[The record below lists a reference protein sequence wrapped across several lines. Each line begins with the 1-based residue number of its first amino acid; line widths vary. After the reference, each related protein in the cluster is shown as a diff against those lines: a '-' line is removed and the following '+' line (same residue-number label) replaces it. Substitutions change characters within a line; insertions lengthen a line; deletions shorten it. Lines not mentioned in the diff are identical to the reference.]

1 MTDNGLREGMGHM
14 VELLRDNPLLLLFL
28 VVVIGYPLG
37 RIRVAGSTIGVAS
50 VLFAGLAV
58 GAVDE
63 ELRLPEI
70 VYLLGLVLFV
80 YTIGLS
86 SGPGFFASFRRKGLQ
101 YALFVVG
108 MLVFASVLLDVLRR
122 VLGLDAT
129 TSVGVF
135 AGALTN
141 TPSLAGVL
149 DALQERGIGGT
160 GAPTLDALLAEPVVA
175 YSVAYPMGVIGAI
188 LAIALLRRLW
198 RIDYAAE
205 AARVRDVSLGTRQL
219 LNRTLRVTQPQA
231 TERAIHELTRTHGW
245 NVVFGRVQH
254 GERRGLVSPD
264 TRLEL
269 GDLVSVIGAPEDVE
283 RVTAAIGEP
292 SGARLELDR
301 SELDFRRIFV
311 SNPAVAGHRL
321 RDLNLPQHYG
331 ALVTRVRRGDVEF
344 VPQGDTVLEL
354 GDRVRVV
361 TSRENMDEVG
371 RFLGDSYRALS
382 EIDVLTFSLG
392 LAAGLLLGVVPIPLP
407 GDVTLRL
414 GLAGGP
420 LLVALTLGA
429 LGRTGPFV
437 WGLPYSAN
445 LTLRQVGL
453 ILFLAGIG
461 TRAGHAFIST
471 LREGDGL
478 LIFAAG
484 AILTCVTMLTALS
497 IGYHLLKIPMGLL
510 LGIIAGL
517 QTQPA
522 VLGFALEETKDDLPN
537 VGYAAVFPVVTIAKI
552 LLAQVLL
559 AVWM

>member
-1 MTDNGLREGMGHM
+1 L

-28 VVVIGYPLG
+28 VVAIGYPLG
-37 RIRVAGSTIGVAS
+37 RVRVAGTSIGVAA

-86 SGPGFFASFRRKGLQ
+86 SGPGFLASFRRKGAQ
-101 YALFVVG
+101 YGLFVVG
-108 MLVFASVLLDVLRR
+108 ILVFASVLLDMIRR
-122 VLGLDAT
+122 LLGLEAT
-129 TSVGVF
+129 TAVGVF

-141 TPSLAGVL
+141 TPALAGVL
-149 DALQERGIGGT
+149 DALQDRGSAGT

-175 YSVAYPMGVIGAI
+175 YSVAYPMGVVGAI
-188 LAIALLRRLW
+188 LAIAVLRRIW

-205 AARVRDVSLGTRQL
+205 AARVRDISLGTRQL
-219 LNRTLRVTQPQA
+219 LNRTVRVTQAAA
-231 TERAIHELTRTHGW
+231 TELLVHELIRRQGW
-245 NVVFGRVQH
+245 NVVFGRMQH
-254 GERRGLVSPD
+254 GAERGLVRQD
-264 TRLEL
+264 TRLAL
-269 GDLVSVIGAPEDVE
+269 GDLVSVVGTPDDIE
-283 RVTAAIGEP
+283 RVTEAIGEA
-292 SGARLELDR
+292 SDARLELDR

-321 RDLNLPQHYG
+321 RDLNLPQQYG

-344 VPQGDTVLEL
+344 VPHGDTVLEL

-361 TSRENMDEVG
+361 TSRENMEEVG
-371 RFLGDSYRALS
+371 KFLGDSYRALS

-407 GDVTLRL
+407 GDITLRL

-420 LLVALTLGA
+420 LLVALILGA
-429 LGRTGPFV
+429 LERTGPFV

-445 LTLRQVGL
+445 LTLRQLGL
-453 ILFLAGIG
+453 ILFLAGVG
-461 TRAGHAFIST
+461 TRAGHAFVST

-478 LIFAAG
+478 LIFGAG
-484 AILTCVTMLTALS
+484 AVLTCFTMLTALT
-497 IGYHLLKIPMGLL
+497 IGYRMLKIPMGLL

-522 VLGFALEETKDDLPN
+522 VLGFALEETKDELPN
-537 VGYAAVFPVVTIAKI
+537 VGYAAVFPIVTIVKI
-552 LLAQVLL
+552 LLAQILL
-559 AVWM
+559 ALWL